1 MAAQLH
7 LTEIGRVA
15 LPTPDPEKSLAFY
28 RDTLG
33 FEVRMDETFA
43 DGQMRWIELVPPGTQ
58 TAIALGPPPPGG
70 ATSVNSGIIVSTTD
84 IDADHAALK
93 EAGVDVDDEIMRN
106 TPPVPPM
113 FFVRDPNGNSLLIVQ
128 PLER

>member
-1 MAAQLH
+1 MSNLH

-43 DGQMRWIELVPPGTQ
+43 GGQMRWIELVPPGTP

-70 ATSVNSGIIVSTTD
+70 AASVESGIVISTED
-84 IDADHAALK
+84 IEADHRTLK
-93 EAGVDVDDEIMRN
+93 DAGVDVDDEIMRN
-106 TPPVPPM
+106 EPPVPPM
-113 FFVRDPNGNSLLIVQ
+113 FGFRDPSGNSLMIVQ
-128 PLER
+128 PLQ